1 MRESNDMLKAQM
13 QVGVF
18 VTAAVALI
26 ALAVWGLFWLF
37 G

>member
-1 MRESNDMLKAQM
+1 MPKAR
-13 QVGVF
+13 VELGVF
-18 VTAAVALI
+18 VIAAVALI

>member
-1 MRESNDMLKAQM
+1 MRESDDMLKAQV

-18 VTAAVALI
+18 VIAAVALI
-26 ALAVWGLFWLF
+26 VLAVWGLFWLF